1 MHSRALNNSVI
12 VCEALAESRMFSQST
27 STLTLNAMFI
37 FAVLLVHVTKQVAMR
52 TLHIRAK
59 SFGVPL
65 LVAVGAMVVWTF
77 VIAIRT
83 MAEVPNLFFKFSTIL
98 ASIVFYDRTVVPWYS
113 PTLSGLSDLM
123 GP

>member
-1 MHSRALNNSVI
+1 
-12 VCEALAESRMFSQST
+12 
-27 STLTLNAMFI
+27 MFI

-77 VIAIRT
+77 VIAMRT
-83 MAEVPNLFFKFSTIL
+83 MAKVP
-98 ASIVFYDRTVVPWYS
+98 A
-113 PTLSGLSDLM
+113 
-123 GP
+123 

>member
-1 MHSRALNNSVI
+1 
-12 VCEALAESRMFSQST
+12 
-27 STLTLNAMFI
+27 MFI

-77 VIAIRT
+77 VIAMRT
-83 MAEVPNLFFKFSTIL
+83 IAEVP
-98 ASIVFYDRTVVPWYS
+98 A
-113 PTLSGLSDLM
+113 
-123 GP
+123 